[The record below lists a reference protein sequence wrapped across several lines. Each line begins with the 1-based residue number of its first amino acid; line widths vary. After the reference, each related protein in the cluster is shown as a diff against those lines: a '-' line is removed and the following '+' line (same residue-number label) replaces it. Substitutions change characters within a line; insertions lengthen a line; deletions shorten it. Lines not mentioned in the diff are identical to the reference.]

1 MVAPCVGA
9 KPRSKTLAKRGVTTG
24 KLVHVVRHGEAQ
36 HNVKEKYLCQR
47 DTRLTSR
54 GFCQAKSLQR
64 MLPKLRPQLVVTS
77 DLLRALQTTRA
88 IGFRGP
94 TVVEPDAREKGGW
107 PCNDPIDVERAT
119 AGDLQL
125 QFGGYDWSMVLHE
138 AQAAPGG
145 RGSEHQSK
153 ELRSKIKSRA
163 VKLTRYLESR
173 IESSIVLVSHGA
185 FLEELTGDDHMSN
198 CEVRTYNLVRGKW
211 QRLKRYR
218 CRM

>member
-1 MVAPCVGA
+1 
-9 KPRSKTLAKRGVTTG
+9 
-24 KLVHVVRHGEAQ
+24 
-36 HNVKEKYLCQR
+36 
-47 DTRLTSR
+47 
-54 GFCQAKSLQR
+54 
-64 MLPKLRPQLVVTS
+64 MLPKLRPQIVVTS

-107 PCNDPIDVERAT
+107 PCNDPIDAQRAT

-125 QFGGYDWSMVLHE
+125 QFGGYDWSLVLRE
-138 AQAAPGG
+138 AQAAPGD
-145 RGSEHQSK
+145 RASDRNSK

-173 IESSIVLVSHGA
+173 TESSIILVSHGA
-185 FLEELTGDDHMSN
+185 FLEELTGDDYMGN

-211 QRLKRYR
+211 HRLKRYR